1 MDTKNLAIGTGRI
14 ALQNAA
20 SIGGLL
26 LTTEA
31 LVTEIKEEEKAKGGP
46 PGGYGGEGMY

>member
-1 MDTKNLAIGTGRI
+1 MERI
-14 ALQNAA
+14 ALENAA

-31 LVTEIKEEEKAKGGP
+31 IVSDMLKAEEKSPSGAGMGGMP
-46 PGGYGGEGMY
+46 GMY